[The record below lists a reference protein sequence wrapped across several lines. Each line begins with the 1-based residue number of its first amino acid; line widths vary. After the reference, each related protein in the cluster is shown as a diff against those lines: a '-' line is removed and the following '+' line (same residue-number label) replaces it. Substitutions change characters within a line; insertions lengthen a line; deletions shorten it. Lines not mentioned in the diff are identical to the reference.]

1 MFHFADRL
9 SLGRMALSSVD
20 VAEVE
25 EEPHVDLAREE
36 ELQSEGV
43 PRLEVPLRQGS
54 QESPRLPD

>member
-1 MFHFADRL
+1 
-9 SLGRMALSSVD
+9 MALSSVD